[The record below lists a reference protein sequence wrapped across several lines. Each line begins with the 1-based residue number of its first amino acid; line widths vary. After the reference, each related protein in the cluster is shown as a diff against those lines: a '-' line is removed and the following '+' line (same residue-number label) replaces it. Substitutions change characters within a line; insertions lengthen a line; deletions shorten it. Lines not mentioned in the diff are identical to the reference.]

1 MFNFSKKK
9 LDDDEETTPLQRLGK
24 FIRENNIDTDDG
36 AFLRDFED
44 EYDDEYD
51 EYDEYDDE
59 EEDDDEYDED

>member
-9 LDDDEETTPLQRLGK
+9 LEDDEEMTPLQRLGK

-44 EYDDEYD
+44 EYDDDED
-51 EYDEYDDE
+51 EY
-59 EEDDDEYDED
+59 EDDDED

>member
-9 LDDDEETTPLQRLGK
+9 LDDDKEMSPLQRLGK

-44 EYDDEYD
+44 EYDDD
-51 EYDEYDDE
+51 EDEDDE
-59 EEDDDEYDED
+59 D

>member
-9 LDDDEETTPLQRLGK
+9 LDDDKEMSPLQRLGK

-44 EYDDEYD
+44 EYDEDE
-51 EYDEYDDE
+51 DDE
-59 EEDDDEYDED
+59 D